1 MLSVSA
7 QAGNFIYRQVGWHG
21 VRRSGQQNQ
30 QNKIESQKL
39 GTHDRLSVHSD
50 WHRTFRLLYSII
62 PVQKELA

>member
-21 VRRSGQQNQ
+21 VRRSGQ

-62 PVQKELA
+62 PVQKGLA